1 MNREKEVSWY
11 VHGNWMYKAFHKET
25 LIKSLSRS
33 LKIIGIQSVIVY
45 SEKNHSRKDMLFT
58 YTLSFWLWS
67 LIQQNTKFNELWI
80 WLRVVTSLLNT
91 FLEIFLPCT
100 KTLVNISIYGMH
112 FQKKR
117 SVQKPFT
124 NKQTNS
130 SVWGVHLLGN
140 LFPMNYSAN
149 STEGPTFF
157 SSYIKI
163 YIYIYDNHSHKCYL
177 WLMLSLLSSF
187 LSSFSYQFR
196 KFFVFSLI
204 FWFRGEWQL

>member
-11 VHGNWMYKAFHKET
+11 VHGNWMYKAFYKET

-163 YIYIYDNHSHKCYL
+163 YIYL
-177 WLMLSLLSSF
+177 WQPQSQMLSLTDAF
-187 LSSFSYQFR
+187 LIV
-196 KFFVFSLI
+196 VFSV
-204 FWFRGEWQL
+204 